1 MRKLL
6 CFLLALLCLG
16 AMPAQAEET
25 WTIRPLQ
32 TLESRVKL
40 RKEPSTD
47 ASILGQYFAGTP
59 MTVLSI
65 SNGWAHVSIAGQ
77 QGYMMSEFLTR
88 SSASETGADLPQ
100 GYLIEKDG
108 EKRINIFESPSRWAS
123 VTACNIPKWIQVMG
137 TCGDEWLHVRAYL
150 VAPGADEVYSVAGF
164 VLAWQVG
171 QSEWSSAAINSGSAE
186 GTVNFRQAPSRGSQV
201 IGRLFSGAPV
211 HILFD
216 DTTAD
221 DGWKKVRVGT
231 QTGFIMDDY
240 LDTAYPSLY
249 RAPMTEIRGTSI
261 QTYART
267 DRQGA
272 LSPLGRYDPFY
283 VLGVFEDMYY
293 VRIETWLT
301 ETVYG
306 SRYAFVPIQD
316 MQRRVTRS
324 SSAEAVIVKD
334 TQIYHKDSQGNPH
347 VSADCA
353 DAWFRPGMK
362 VIIYGGVL
370 DLHLNPDTPSEYIW
384 PGSEYLLVTGIAE
397 NGYGLSG
404 YIPIDAVDFDEALVL
419 PEAFTLG

>member
-1 MRKLL
+1 MRKML
-6 CFLLALLCLG
+6 CYLLALLCLG

-25 WTIRPLQ
+25 WTIKPLQ
-32 TLESRVKL
+32 TPESRVKL
-40 RKEPSTD
+40 RKGPSTD

-59 MTVLSI
+59 MTVLNI
-65 SNGWAHVSIAGQ
+65 SDGWAQVSIAGQ

-100 GYLIEKDG
+100 GYLIEREG
-108 EKRINIFESPSRWAS
+108 EKRINIFESPSRAAS

-150 VAPGADEVYSVAGF
+150 VAPGADQGYSVVGF
-164 VLAWQVG
+164 VLAWLVG
-171 QSEWSSAAINSGSAE
+171 QSEWSSTAINSGSAE

-240 LDTAYPSLY
+240 LDAASPSLY
-249 RAPMTEIRGTSI
+249 RAPMAEIRGTSV
-261 QTYART
+261 QTYTWT
-267 DRQGA
+267 DRRWP
-272 LSPLGRYDPFY
+272 LSPIGRYDPFY

-301 ETVYG
+301 ETEYG
-306 SRYAFVPIQD
+306 SRYAFVPIED

-324 SSAEAVIVKD
+324 ASAEGTIAKD
-334 TQIYHKDSQGNPH
+334 TQIYYKDGQGSLY
-347 VSADCA
+347 VAADWE

-362 VIIYGGVL
+362 VIIFGGVL
-370 DLHLNPDTPSEYIW
+370 DLRQDPDTPSEYIW
-384 PGSEYLLVTGIAE
+384 PESEYLLVTGIAE
-397 NGYGLSG
+397 NGCGVSG

-419 PEAFTLG
+419 PKAFTFG